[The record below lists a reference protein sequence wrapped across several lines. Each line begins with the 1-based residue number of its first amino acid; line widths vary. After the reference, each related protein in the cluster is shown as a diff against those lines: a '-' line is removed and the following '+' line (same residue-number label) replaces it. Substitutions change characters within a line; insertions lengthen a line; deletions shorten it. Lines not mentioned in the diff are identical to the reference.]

1 MAEKTLNTNTDVAT
15 TGRTAE
21 ETAVRTRDDERFIS
35 PPVDIY
41 ETGES
46 LVVVADL
53 PCVSKDNLEI
63 RVDDSILTIQ
73 GNPKYSAPPD
83 PIHGEF
89 ALANFFRQFSLSEE
103 VDQDRI
109 SAQLK
114 NGVLT
119 IHLPKAEKAKPR
131 QIRVKV

>member
-1 MAEKTLNTNTDVAT
+1 MAETTLNSNNEVAT
-15 TGRTAE
+15 TARGGE
-21 ETAVRTRDDERFIS
+21 EGLLSTRDDERFIA

-53 PCVSKDNLEI
+53 PGVSREKLDI
-63 RVDDSILTIQ
+63 RVDDNVLTIQ
-73 GNPKYSAPPD
+73 GRPDYSAPPN

-89 ALANFFRQFSLSEE
+89 ALVSFFRQFTLNEE
-103 VDQDRI
+103 VNQEKI

-131 QIRVKV
+131 QIKVRM